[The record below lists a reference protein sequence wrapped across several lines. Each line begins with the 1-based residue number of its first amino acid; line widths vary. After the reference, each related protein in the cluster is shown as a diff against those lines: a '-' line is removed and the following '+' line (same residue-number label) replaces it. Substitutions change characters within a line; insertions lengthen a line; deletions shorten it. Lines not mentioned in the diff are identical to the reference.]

1 MGVFCGGHGRAD
13 GWLTLNVKSLFA
25 WKRPQASVKAA
36 IVSAP
41 TQPPPEREIVRLTR
55 RGFSQGMAVGMVA
68 TYLTPTWVFVKVI
81 ELAIF
86 VVMFFVIPIV
96 ARLPV
101 YDPMAYVDDYKAMIL
116 FLSLWLTRRTC
127 KFTAG

>member
-1 MGVFCGGHGRAD
+1 
-13 GWLTLNVKSLFA
+13 
-25 WKRPQASVKAA
+25 
-36 IVSAP
+36 
-41 TQPPPEREIVRLTR
+41 
-55 RGFSQGMAVGMVA
+55 MVA